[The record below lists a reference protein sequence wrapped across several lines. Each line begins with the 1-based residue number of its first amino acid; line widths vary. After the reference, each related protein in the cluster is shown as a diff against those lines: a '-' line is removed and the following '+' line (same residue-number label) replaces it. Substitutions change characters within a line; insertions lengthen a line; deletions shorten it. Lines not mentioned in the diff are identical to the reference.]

1 MQAAILQRAVDY
13 IDELHRHKQQLV
25 AKNQRLAHLLGA
37 ATAAAAAAAAAGSGN
52 GPEVTSSWRWEDGA
66 TPGRAAACG
75 VWRRR
80 RAELERRDAA
90 AAAAVDD
97 DDEAEDLRVA
107 SVPQS
112 AATLPVDAAAA
123 RQSLP
128 PRTVY
133 TYTTTALC
141 PKKRPP
147 FLFFQE
153 LCQKLTDLMISG
165 TLNADKIRREHLT
178 DLSSSPVR

>member
-90 AAAAVDD
+90 AAAAAAVAVD

-123 RQSLP
+123 AQQSLP

-133 TYTTTALC
+133 IHLYSSRKMTAL
-141 PKKRPP
+141 KK
-147 FLFFQE
+147 
-153 LCQKLTDLMISG
+153 
-165 TLNADKIRREHLT
+165 
-178 DLSSSPVR
+178 

>member
-37 ATAAAAAAAAAGSGN
+37 ATAAAAAAGSGN

-90 AAAAVDD
+90 AAVAVAVD

-123 RQSLP
+123 AQQSLP

-133 TYTTTALC
+133 TYRTTTALC
-141 PKKRPP
+141 SKKRPP

-153 LCQKLTDLMISG
+153 LCQKKIMCLQCFDAVGWAAGRASG
-165 TLNADKIRREHLT
+165 L
-178 DLSSSPVR
+178 

>member
-37 ATAAAAAAAAAGSGN
+37 ATAAAAAAGSGN

-90 AAAAVDD
+90 AAVAVAVDD

-123 RQSLP
+123 AQQSLP

-133 TYTTTALC
+133 IHLYSSRKMTAL
-141 PKKRPP
+141 KK
-147 FLFFQE
+147 
-153 LCQKLTDLMISG
+153 
-165 TLNADKIRREHLT
+165 
-178 DLSSSPVR
+178 

>member
-37 ATAAAAAAAAAGSGN
+37 ATAAAAAGSGN
-52 GPEVTSSWRWEDGA
+52 GPEVTPSWRWEDGA

-90 AAAAVDD
+90 AAAVVDD

-123 RQSLP
+123 AQQSLP

-147 FLFFQE
+147 FLFLQE
-153 LCQKLTDLMISG
+153 LCQKLTDLMIFG